1 MTLSNQENKE
11 PLELFNQN
19 DLGTQKE
26 KTVQERQEIIDNLKS
41 RIKALEVDMAHV
53 LKEKGIDNSI

>member
-1 MTLSNQENKE
+1 MTLSNQENKDQ
-11 PLELFNQN
+11 LELFNQTN
-19 DLGTQKE
+19 LGYKE
-26 KTVQERQEIIDNLKS
+26 KTVQERQDIIDNLKN

>member
-1 MTLSNQENKE
+1 MTLSNQEKKDQ
-11 PLELFNQN
+11 LELFNGD
-19 DLGTQKE
+19 DLGYKE
-26 KTVQERQEIIDNLKS
+26 KTGRERQEIIDNLKS

>member
-1 MTLSNQENKE
+1 MTLSNQEKKDQ
-11 PLELFNQN
+11 LELFNGD
-19 DLGTQKE
+19 DLGYKE
-26 KTVQERQEIIDNLKS
+26 KTVRERQEIIDNLKS

>member
-11 PLELFNQN
+11 QLL
-19 DLGTQKE
+19 DTQKE
-26 KTVQERQEIIDNLKS
+26 KTVQERQDIIDNLKN